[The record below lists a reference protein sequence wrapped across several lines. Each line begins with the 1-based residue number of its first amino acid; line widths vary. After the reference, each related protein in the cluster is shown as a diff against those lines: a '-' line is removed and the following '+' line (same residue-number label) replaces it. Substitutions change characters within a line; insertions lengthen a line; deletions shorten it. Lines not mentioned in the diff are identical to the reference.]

1 MARKIHKKLDDRH
14 YSIIAKDTMRHWVLP
29 KDELVLCRGWRQ
41 PDIYLVG
48 RGAAFKAIM
57 LQLIICL
64 PACSKLT
71 VTFIPT
77 MD

>member
-1 MARKIHKKLDDRH
+1 
-14 YSIIAKDTMRHWVLP
+14 MRHWVRP
-29 KDELVLCRGWRQ
+29 KDESVIMQKGQQ
-41 PDIYLVG
+41 PNIYLVE
-48 RGAAFKAIM
+48 RGMAFKAIM

-77 MD
+77 ID

>member
-1 MARKIHKKLDDRH
+1 MANR
-14 YSIIAKDTMRHWVLP
+14 TMRHWVLP
-29 KDELVLCRGWRQ
+29 KDGSILCRRGRQ

-77 MD
+77 ID